1 MQCHFSRAISGVE
14 MTQKLVG
21 KRALVTGAGKG
32 LGRAIALEY
41 ARQGADVYAL
51 ARTQADLDSL
61 AAQHSNITPMVADVL
76 SDDAMRQI
84 EALGPIDILMNNA
97 GTNQPEPMVEVSDE
111 ALDRVMDLNIRS
123 VYRVTRSVVKSM
135 PQGGSVIHMSSQM
148 AHVGSPGRTVYCMTK
163 AALEGLTRA
172 MAVELGPRSIRTNTL
187 CPTFVMTPLTQGFF
201 ENPEFAEMVERM
213 IPMPGLPSPEDI
225 AAAAVYLASDESRYV
240 TGSALKIDGGWTAG

>member
-1 MQCHFSRAISGVE
+1 
-14 MTQKLVG
+14 MTQKLAG
-21 KRALVTGAGKG
+21 KQALVTGAGKG

-41 ARQGADVYAL
+41 ARQGATVYAM
-51 ARTQADLDSL
+51 ARTASDLESL
-61 AAQHSNITPMVADVL
+61 AAEHDLITPVVADVL
-76 SDDAMRQI
+76 TDAALEQI
-84 EALGPIDILMNNA
+84 EALGPLDILMNNA

-123 VYRVTRSVVKSM
+123 VYRVTRSVVKQM
-135 PQGGSVIHMSSQM
+135 RDGGSVIHMSSQM

-187 CPTFVMTPLTQGFF
+187 CPTFVMTPLTKGFF
-201 ENPEFAEMVERM
+201 ENPEFAQMVERM
-213 IPMPGLPSPEDI
+213 IPMPGLPTPEDI